1 MAVSAPP
8 FWIPATGVAMT
19 GEADYAAD
27 GPYSGSANRFYVICG
42 VGTRN
47 HNFVDD
53 TAAPPIS
60 YGYDGQH
67 VKAGD
72 WIGLVSGSA
81 YRIVAIAEQSYNT
94 VVCTVEDVDQY
105 ELSVSPFNYGWA
117 GDNLGIIFRLDES
130 GNPMI
135 DGLPSSMPPT
145 FSANILARF
154 AAQDILTGGGGG
166 ALTVL
171 DEGTPLG
178 AFTQMNFVGISVIAA
193 TDATETRRVNIFIP
207 PPDYASHMTT
217 DDGSNGMQA
226 VGESITR
233 VSARISAPTNEG
245 TPFKTGGWAGTDQA
259 ATSATSV
266 TFTTPDVTTGFGG
279 DSTMTVIVYDADG
292 ATVLAT
298 FTTPSLAANGTYA
311 NTNGSISV
319 MLTGY
324 AADTDRFKAKA
335 AATVN
340 IGAILPT
347 GGRCHVTVTH
357 IPDSETDGTGPYT
370 HTQPDVFFDAPPPA
384 PTVAGLS
391 VAETTSQ
398 TVTKHIS
405 GIKYYTTGS
414 KFTVAVADIDGHNR
428 NAQKIGGSLVI
439 SAGDFGLSTISASPF
454 GTGSANFTGYTNA
467 HDADNIAYSSANGI
481 TASNFRYAGPG
492 ADASAM
498 VSDPF
503 RASTAATSAG
513 LSVMIDTYSDDSTAL
528 LETFNGETRRLRS
541 DFSTAWD
548 STAALANGDAL
559 VYGGSLMVPSRA
571 FTMSPQSGAHGGG
584 AAGSLTDFNTVLPS
598 QTVNYT
604 SLTTQANYYRNWTE
618 TPRDRASFTMAF
630 SGSFPTNALAAL
642 QIGDLQVFVYKLSG
656 QGNIGVPPTNTKPVW
671 LHGTLNYNVATFD
684 DGNAQTNAAA
694 TCRESTSSGNTI
706 NGTFGGFSMRG
717 GIATRIVINNDAI
730 RLDSIQVTFY

>member
-8 FWIPATGVAMT
+8 FWIPATSVAMT
-19 GEADYAAD
+19 GEADYSAD
-27 GPYSGSANRFYVICG
+27 GPYSGSAYRFFVTCG
-42 VGTRN
+42 AGTRN

-53 TAAPPIS
+53 AAVPPIS

-67 VKAGD
+67 VKVGD

-81 YRIVAIAEQSYNT
+81 YKIVEIASQAFDT
-94 VVCTVEDVDQY
+94 VVCTVEDVDHY
-105 ELSVSPFNYGWA
+105 ELSVSPFNYGWS
-117 GDNLGIIFRLDES
+117 GDNLGIIFRLDEG

-135 DGLPSSMPPT
+135 DGLPATMPPT

-166 ALTVL
+166 TLTVL

-178 AFTQMNFVGISVIAA
+178 AFTQMNFVGVSVIAA
-193 TDATETRRVNIFIP
+193 ADAAETRRVNVFIP

-233 VSARISAPTNEG
+233 VTARISAPTSEG

-266 TFTTPDVTTGFGG
+266 TFTTPDATTGFGG
-279 DSTMTVIVYDADG
+279 DSTMTVTVYDADG
-292 ATVLAT
+292 TTVIAT
-298 FTTPSLAANGTYA
+298 FTTPALVANGTYA
-311 NTNGSISV
+311 NANGSISV
-319 MLTGY
+319 VLAGY

-340 IGAILPT
+340 LGTILPN
-347 GGRCHVTVTH
+347 GGRCHVAVTH
-357 IPDSETDGTGPYT
+357 TPDSETDGTGPYT
-370 HTQPDVFFDAPPPA
+370 HTQPDVFHDAPTTA

-391 VAETTSQ
+391 VAETSGQ

-428 NAQKIGGSLVI
+428 NAQKIGGSLAI
-439 SAGDFGLSTISASPF
+439 SASDFGLSVISASPF
-454 GTGSANFTGYTNA
+454 GSGSASFTGYTNA
-467 HDADNIAYSSANGI
+467 FDKDNIGYSTSNGI

-492 ADASAM
+492 ADASAT

-503 RASTAATSAG
+503 RTSTAATSTG
-513 LSVMIDTYSDDSTAL
+513 LSVMIDTYGDDSTAL
-528 LETFNGETRRLRS
+528 LETFNGETRRLKD
-541 DFSTAWD
+541 DFTTAWD
-548 STAALANGDAL
+548 STTALVNGDAL

-571 FTMSPQSGAHGGG
+571 FTMPPQSGAHGGG
-584 AAGSLTDFNTVLPS
+584 AAGSLTNFTTVLPS
-598 QTVNYT
+598 QTANYT
-604 SLTTQANYYRNWTE
+604 SLTAPANYYRNWTE

-630 SGSFPTNALAAL
+630 SGSFPTDALTAL
-642 QIGDLQVFVYKLSG
+642 KTGDLQVFVYKLAG
-656 QGNIGVPPTNTKPVW
+656 QGNVGVPPTNTKPVW

-706 NGTFGGFSMRG
+706 NGTFGGFGMRG
-717 GIATRIVINNDAI
+717 GIATRIVINNVAI